1 MTKHTPKS
9 RFWRAHVE
17 AQAKSGLNRAEYC
30 RQHELSYH
38 ALTYWQSKL
47 KRPDISRTPQ
57 LIAVPQRTMQTAL
70 SPQRGDDMRVVLANN
85 ISIVLSN
92 TFSSDALARL
102 LPLLM
107 SR

>member
-1 MTKHTPKS
+1 MTNHTPNS

-38 ALTYWQSKL
+38 TLTYWQGKL
-47 KRPDISRTPQ
+47 RLPDISHTAQ
-57 LIAVPQRTMQTAL
+57 LIAVPEKIIQTAL
-70 SPQRGDDMRVVLANN
+70 SPQPRDMRVVLANN
-85 ISIVLSN
+85 ISIELSN

-102 LPLLM
+102 LPLLA